1 MRGRRP
7 SGPAYV
13 EQMPGSELAKQRAR
27 GVLETL
33 TGQRRVLD
41 VCEQLN
47 ISEPRFQ
54 QLRVEALTAAVAS
67 MEPGHAGRPR
77 RTVTPEQAEIT
88 ALKQQVANMEVA
100 LKAAEARAE
109 IALILP
115 KAVQPPARPD
125 QAEPEK
131 KTRRRPKSQRSPM
144 PDTSPTSPMSS
155 RSPMSR
161 RRRSG
166 TRKNT

>member
-13 EQMPGSELAKQRAR
+13 EQVPGSELARKRAR

-33 TGQRRVLD
+33 TGQRRVLE
-41 VCEQLN
+41 VCAQLN

-77 RTVTPEQAEIT
+77 HTVAPEQAEI
-88 ALKQQVANMEVA
+88 ALLKQQLANMGMA

-109 IALILP
+109 IALVLP
-115 KAVQPPARPD
+115 KAVQPPAKPD
-125 QAEPEK
+125 QPEPGK
-131 KTRRRPKSQRSPM
+131 KTRRRPK
-144 PDTSPTSPMSS
+144 
-155 RSPMSR
+155 
-161 RRRSG
+161 
-166 TRKNT
+166 

>member
-13 EQMPGSELAKQRAR
+13 ERVSGSEQAKQRAR
-27 GVLETL
+27 VVLETM
-33 TGQRRVLD
+33 TGQCRVLEA
-41 VCEQLN
+41 CERLN
-47 ISEPRFQ
+47 VSEPRLQ
-54 QLRVEALTAAVAS
+54 QLRSTLVTAAVAS
-67 MEPGHAGRPR
+67 QEPGHAGRPR

-88 ALKQQVANMEVA
+88 ALKQQVADMEVA

-125 QAEPEK
+125 QPEPEK
-131 KTRRRPKSQRSPM
+131 KTRRQPKSQRSPM
-144 PDTSPTSPMSS
+144 PDTSA
-155 RSPMSR
+155 RSPLSSR